1 MSLVHICQFSAR
13 DPRVR
18 ENSDC
23 MDIFTFACDVEME
36 EGVADV
42 SICIHCGSARGRSLC
57 G

>member
-1 MSLVHICQFSAR
+1 MSLVHVCQFSAR